1 VNRFLLLVIAFT
13 IAVLGPVSA
22 QTFYRFGTPAA
33 TSVSVAGLVA
43 DNGAII
49 NGKGFSVQHLNT
61 GHYLI
66 EFDPG
71 IFRSGCAAMAIEGY
85 EHVVASEVFM
95 YPTDCRHTEWH
106 VGIRNPTTH
115 ELMDANFQF
124 IAVEEQ
130 RHQ

>member
-1 VNRFLLLVIAFT
+1 MNRFLLLVIAFV

-22 QTFYRFGTPAA
+22 GTFYRFGAPGA

-43 DNGAII
+43 NDGTII

-71 IFRSGCAAMAIEGY
+71 VFHSGCAAMAIEGY
-85 EHVVASEVFM
+85 EHAVASEVFM

-106 VGIRNPTTH
+106 VGIRNPRTH
-115 ELMDANFQF
+115 ELMDDNFQF
-124 IAVEEQ
+124 IAVEEP
-130 RHQ
+130 RR

>member
-1 VNRFLLLVIAFT
+1 MNRFLLLVIAFA

-22 QTFYRFGTPAA
+22 ETFYRFGAPAG

-43 DNGAII
+43 DNGTII
-49 NGKGFSVQHLNT
+49 NGKGFSVRHLNT

-71 IFRSGCAAMAIEGY
+71 IFPSGCAAMAIEGY
-85 EHVVASEVFM
+85 EHVIASEVFM

-106 VGIRNPTTH
+106 VGIRDPKTH

-124 IAVEEQ
+124 IAVEEP
-130 RHQ
+130 RR

>member
-1 VNRFLLLVIAFT
+1 MNRFLLLVIAFA

-22 QTFYRFGTPAA
+22 ETFYRFGTPAA

-43 DNGAII
+43 DDGAII

-66 EFDPG
+66 EFNHG
-71 IFRSGCAAMAIEGY
+71 IFPSGCAAMVIEGY
-85 EHVVASEVFM
+85 EYVIASEVFM

-106 VGIRNPTTH
+106 VGIRNPRTH

-124 IAVEEQ
+124 IAVEEP
-130 RHQ
+130 RH